1 MYSIYPSSFLPSSP
15 ASLLLAAVALHAPHR
30 ARRLRLYSRPPAFR
44 STSAT
49 TVWFCFVAFFN
60 GVSPPWYSTHTQAR
74 AFVTCS
80 TNPSLVFTCMEFR
93 LFKNM
98 CCLVCSRVCVASV
111 LLMCC

>member
-30 ARRLRLYSRPPAFR
+30 ALRLRLYSRPPAFR

-60 GVSPPWYSTHTQAR
+60 GVSPTSLCCVGAMRGLRGDLVDEIAHLDRLAQKCISFPVHKRSTK
-74 AFVTCS
+74 
-80 TNPSLVFTCMEFR
+80 E
-93 LFKNM
+93 
-98 CCLVCSRVCVASV
+98 
-111 LLMCC
+111 